1 MTGMTPPCCGYRVA
15 LVRGDCMDDYFS
27 QTAGN
32 HELDQRS
39 AIHAPDGGLDATPD
53 RPALQAAALC
63 LDRIKE
69 SV

>member
-1 MTGMTPPCCGYRVA
+1 
-15 LVRGDCMDDYFS
+15 MDDYFS

-39 AIHAPDGGLDATPD
+39 AIHPCDGGLDATPD
-53 RPALQAAALC
+53 RLALQAAALC